1 MTDLDLAT
9 KAQAV
14 ARCLSYN
21 DGQHEAAAK
30 HTLIECAHRID
41 SMVIRAH
48 KKHDGLFL
56 VNGRGKSRYATW
68 RERLAFWIAGT
79 LPREI

>member
-1 MTDLDLAT
+1 MTDLELAS

-14 ARCLSYN
+14 AGCLSYN
-21 DGQHEAAAK
+21 DDQHQAAAK
-30 HTLIECAHRID
+30 HTLRECAHRID
-41 SMVIRAH
+41 FMVIRAH